1 MAKFDVLVIGAGI
14 LGVSSAY
21 YIKKNSPEKR
31 VLLIDRYGDAGQ
43 ANTGRSNA
51 MFRNTFSSVDN
62 QDLSTPRSTTT
73 STSRRTS
80 ASTSGSTRSGYLWMM
95 TESQLSA
102 AQPHLG
108 KMADNKVELRIF
120 DSGRA
125 GEDDARIRGRPG
137 SDDAKLMSLGEVAG
151 GVFGPKCGR
160 LAPDRLAGYYRDQF
174 RALGGEVMFNSEARR
189 LQISAKE
196 PTGIEGEPFVWQDW
210 TATGAILGDGTEISA
225 ETVVVAAGV
234 WNNELLDPVGIDGHC
249 KAKKRQLFT
258 VSIEGKPNLESLL
271 WSKGFNSSGVLPFV
285 ILPKAGLMVKA
296 VKEGR
301 EFWVG
306 CEDEVNRAFITDP
319 EHDLDKYSPE
329 PSYYERNVYPI
340 LREYLPQ
347 FEGARPGRMWA
358 GLYGY
363 NTIDNLPYV
372 FAENGLV
379 VVGGDSGSGVM
390 KGDSLGR
397 IVDAVYRGGESADA
411 ELYGG
416 SSFRASKLGFKSR
429 DVEREEWLDLGAR
442 AWSLLPPPRLRQRD
456 EEEDRR
462 HHYQDQPGLIDA
474 ERRLR

>member
-1 MAKFDVLVIGAGI
+1 MTKFDVLVIGAGI

-21 YIKKNSPEKR
+21 HIKKNSPEKR

-62 QDLSTPRSTTT
+62 QDLVN
-73 STSRRTS
+73 
-80 ASTSGSTRSGYLWMM
+80 ASIDYYVHVQKELGIDIGVDFVGYLWLM
-95 TESQLSA
+95 TETQLSA
-102 AQPHLG
+102 AEPHLK
-108 KMADNKVELRIF
+108 KMADNRVELRTY
-120 DSGRA
+120 GRA
-125 GEDDARIRGRPG
+125 ELETMMPG
-137 SDDAKLMSLGEVAG
+137 FVPSPDTDDAKLMSLGKVAG
-151 GVFGPKCGR
+151 GIFGPKCGR
-160 LAPDRLAGYYRDQF
+160 LAPDRLAGHYRDQF
-174 RALGGEVMFNSEARR
+174 KALGGEVMFNSEASR
-189 LQISAKE
+189 LTISARE

-210 TATGAILGDGTEISA
+210 TATGATLRDGTEVSA

-258 VSIEGKPNLESLL
+258 VSIEGKPDLEALL

-319 EHDLDKYSPE
+319 DRDLDRYSPE
-329 PSYYERNVYPI
+329 PSYYEHNVYPV

-347 FEGARPGRMWA
+347 FEGARPSRMWA

-397 IVDAVYRGGESADA
+397 VVDAVYRGGEGAEA
-411 ELYGG
+411 ELYDGTR
-416 SSFRASKLGFKSR
+416 FKASKIGFKAR
-429 DVEREEWLDLGAR
+429 DVEREEWL
-442 AWSLLPPPRLRQRD
+442 
-456 EEEDRR
+456 
-462 HHYQDQPGLIDA
+462 I
-474 ERRLR
+474 

>member
-1 MAKFDVLVIGAGI
+1 MSKFDVLVIGAGI

-62 QDLSTPRSTTT
+62 QDLVNPSIDYYVHVQNDL
-73 STSRRTS
+73 
-80 ASTSGSTRSGYLWMM
+80 GIDIGVDQVGYLWMM
-95 TESQLSA
+95 TEDQLSA

-108 KMADNKVELRIF
+108 KMADNKVELRLF
-120 DSGRA
+120 DR
-125 GEDDARIRGRPG
+125 GELERMIPG
-137 SDDAKLMSLGEVAG
+137 FVPGPDSDDAKLMSLGGVAS

-160 LAPDRLAGYYRDQF
+160 LAPDSLAGYYRDQF
-174 RALGGEVMFNSEARR
+174 RALGGEVMFNAEARR
-189 LQISAKE
+189 LRISAKE

-210 TATGAILGDGTEISA
+210 TATGATLGDGTEISA

-306 CEDEVNRAFITDP
+306 CEDEVNREFITAP
-319 EHDLDKYSPE
+319 EHDLDRYSPE
-329 PSYYERNVYPI
+329 RSYYEHNVYPI

-347 FEGARPGRMWA
+347 FEGARPSRMWA

-372 FAENGLV
+372 FAEGGLV

-397 IVDAVYRGGESADA
+397 IVDAVYRGGESAEA

-416 SSFRASKLGFKSR
+416 SRFRAAKLGFRSR
-429 DVEREEWLDLGAR
+429 DVEREEWL
-442 AWSLLPPPRLRQRD
+442 
-456 EEEDRR
+456 
-462 HHYQDQPGLIDA
+462 I
-474 ERRLR
+474 